1 MRKTT
6 KQGDVVHMPSTKKKA
21 KKKAEPE
28 TEEAA
33 GRVLWKG
40 SISFG
45 LIDIPV
51 SLHSAENADDLKFSM
66 LDKRD
71 LSPVRYERFSAKSGK
86 PVPWENIVKG
96 FEYEDGRYVVVSEE
110 ELAAAHPEATQ
121 SVEIVGF
128 LNADAIPPEY
138 AEKPYYLQPTK
149 RGRKG
154 YALLYEVLRR
164 TKRAGLAKV
173 VIRVRQHLAALL
185 PRDGVLM
192 LEVLRWA
199 HELKEPPAS
208 IVTPASLKALS
219 ITAKELDMAEKL
231 VEGMVEEWDPEAH
244 ADTYR
249 EQVMAYIERRAKA
262 GKFAEVETPGRPSS
276 PARGGGEVIDFVSL
290 LQQSLATK
298 KPSGPAKKPRRSA
311 PARPSARKRSA

>member
-1 MRKTT
+1 MPRTKTAT
-6 KQGDVVHMPSTKKKA
+6 KQ
-21 KKKAEPE
+21 AEPE
-28 TEEAA
+28 AEETT
-33 GRVLWKG
+33 GRTLWNG

-51 SLHSAENADDLKFSM
+51 SLHSAENSDDLKFSM
-66 LDKRD
+66 LDQRD
-71 LSPVRYERFSAKSGK
+71 LSPVRYERVNAKTGK

-96 FEYEDGRYVVVSEE
+96 FEYEDDRYIVVSED
-110 ELAAAHPEATQ
+110 ELKAAHPEATQ
-121 SVEIVGF
+121 AVEIVGF
-128 LNADAIPPEY
+128 LDADAIPPEY

-185 PRDGVLM
+185 PRDGVLV
-192 LEVLRWA
+192 LELLRWA

-208 IVTPASLKALS
+208 VVTPAALKALS
-219 ITAKELDMAEKL
+219 ITAKELDMAEQL
-231 VEGMVEEWDPEAH
+231 VEGMVEDWEPGRH

-249 EQVMAYIERRAKA
+249 EKVMAFIERRAKA
-262 GKFAEVETPGRPSS
+262 GKFAEVETPVRQSS
-276 PARGGGEVIDFVSL
+276 PARGGDVIDFVSL
-290 LQQSLATK
+290 LQQSLVTK
-298 KPSGPAKKPRRSA
+298 AAGARSRLAAKKPRRSVATRA
-311 PARPSARKRSA
+311 PARKRSA